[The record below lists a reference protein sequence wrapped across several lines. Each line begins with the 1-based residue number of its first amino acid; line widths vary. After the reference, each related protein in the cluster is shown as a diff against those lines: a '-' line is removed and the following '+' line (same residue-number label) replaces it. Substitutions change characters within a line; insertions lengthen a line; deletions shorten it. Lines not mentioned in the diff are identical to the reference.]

1 MNSLC
6 KAVIVASVLSVAAAA
21 SAVAGPVEDRK
32 ELMKSVVKS
41 VKLAVP
47 MAKGEVPFDA
57 AAAAAAMQ
65 IISDVP
71 DKFVKLF
78 PEGSGTHPKT
88 EASPKIWQNMNDFL
102 AKAADLKT
110 ASAKTKAAASQG
122 PDAFKAAVF
131 GSLLK
136 ACKGC
141 HDAYRIKKENKN

>member
-1 MNSLC
+1 MLMNRLC
-6 KAVIVASVLSVAAAA
+6 KAVIIASALSVTASV

-65 IISDVP
+65 TINEVP

-78 PEGSGTHPKT
+78 PAGSDKHEKT
-88 EASPKIWQNMNDFL
+88 EASPKIWQDMNDFM
-102 AKAADLKT
+102 AKAADLKA
-110 ASAKTKAAASQG
+110 ASAKTKTAAGQG
-122 PDAFKAAVF
+122 LDAFKAAVF
-131 GSLLK
+131 DDLVKTCK
-136 ACKGC
+136 AC
-141 HDAYRIKKENKN
+141 HDAYRIKKN

>member
-1 MNSLC
+1 MNGLY
-6 KAVIVASVLSVAAAA
+6 KTLIVASALSLAVAS

-32 ELMKSVVKS
+32 ELMKSVGKS

-47 MAKGEVPFDA
+47 MAKGDVPFDA

-65 IISDVP
+65 TIHDVP

-78 PEGSGTHPKT
+78 PEGSDKHPKT
-88 EASPKIWQNMNDFL
+88 EASPKIWQDMNGFL
-102 AKAADLKT
+102 AKAADLKA

-122 PDAFKAAVF
+122 QQAFQAAVF
-131 GSLLK
+131 GPLVK

-141 HDAYRIKKENKN
+141 HDAYRIKKN